1 MKSSNHWYS
10 QDGKPCYETPY
21 KDPSKGMR
29 STTLAD
35 ARKLNLL
42 PSVTTITKVLA
53 APSLI
58 EWLRREAAIA
68 AVTTPRL
75 HAESDDQFVERVLA
89 VDAESVADAA
99 KQLGSDI
106 HDAIEKVLS
115 GKMHFVDEPFNLNF
129 LQPACTAVARAGHVT
144 AAEKILVGDGYAG
157 KTDCIAEND
166 EAITVFDFK
175 TTGAKKLP
183 DKSYPE
189 HRLQLAAYAAALGD
203 TGTKR
208 IVTRNI
214 YISTTQPGEIKV
226 VENPDWQSDFEIFK
240 LVCKIWQWQNNYH
253 PTPTPA
259 DENGGVT
266 P

>member
-21 KDPSKGMR
+21 KDPAKGMR

-68 AVTTPRL
+68 VATTPRRPDEPL
-75 HAESDDQFVERVLA
+75 DDFVERCLS
-89 VDAESVADAA
+89 VDAEDTADKA

-129 LQPACTAVARAGHVT
+129 LQPACTVVAKAGHVT

-175 TTGAKKLP
+175 TTGAKVLP
-183 DKSYPE
+183 KKSYFE
-189 HRLQLAAYAAALGD
+189 HLMQTAAYAKTLRNVGNKQIRTA
-203 TGTKR
+203 
-208 IVTRNI
+208 NI
-214 YISTTQPGEIKV
+214 YISTTRPGEISV
-226 VENPDWQSDFEIFK
+226 CTQDDWDKSFRAFE
-240 LVCKIWQWQNNYH
+240 LCKELWQIQNNYH

-259 DENGGVT
+259 DDHEGLI

>member
-1 MKSSNHWYS
+1 MKSSNHWYTRA
-10 QDGKPCYETPY
+10 GAACYEVPY

-75 HAESDDQFVERVLA
+75 HAETDDAFVDRVLA

-106 HDAIEKVLS
+106 HDAIERGLNASGYRDDLS
-115 GKMHFVDEPFNLNF
+115 QFVV
-129 LQPACTAVARAGHVT
+129 PAIKSVVAFGRVSAT
-144 AAEKILVGDGYAG
+144 EKILVGDGYAG
-157 KTDCIAEND
+157 KTDCIT
-166 EAITVFDFK
+166 EADHFFTVWDFK
-175 TTGAKKLP
+175 TTGAKVLP
-183 DKSYPE
+183 SKSYPE
-189 HRLQLAAYAAALGD
+189 HRLQLAACAAALGN
-203 TGTKR
+203 TGTKQ
-208 IVTRNI
+208 IITRNI
-214 YISTTQPGEIKV
+214 YISTTRPGEIRV
-226 VENPDWQSDFEIFK
+226 VENPDWQIDFAVFQM
-240 LVCKIWQWQNNYH
+240 VCKIWQWQNNYQPA
-253 PTPTPA
+253 PTP
-259 DENGGVT
+259 DDGEVT